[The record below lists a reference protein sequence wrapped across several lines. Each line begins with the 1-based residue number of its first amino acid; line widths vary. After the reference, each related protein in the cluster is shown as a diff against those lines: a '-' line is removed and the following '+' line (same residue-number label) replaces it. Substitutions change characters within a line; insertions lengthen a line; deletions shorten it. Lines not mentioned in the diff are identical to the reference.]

1 MIMYLELYV
10 ADIFWAFYIP
20 LNHLIQTG
28 TTVGVHSWTSPQ
40 LVLPLTRP
48 LLPSATRF
56 GSKTAEPSSVRSSA
70 ACRKSSFRS
79 RRKPQEKEEARRRM
93 QLPPQLSFLTPNSLL
108 PPPPPLLWRQRVL
121 GSVPNPWTS
130 NWMSHQQNTLAAS
143 LRQRTMPQIRRTR
156 VNLRERR
163 WSVREQRLLRT
174 DLQVAKDSALN
185 QVRTYDTWSLL
196 WQEAEYAIIGKTV
209 FISWMNN

>member
-1 MIMYLELYV
+1 MGTEIGCHLNTKSAKVHVNETINNVKTDVILITIIYLELYV

-20 LNHLIQTG
+20 LYHLIQTG

-93 QLPPQLSFLTPNSLL
+93 QLPPQRSFLTPNSLL

-130 NWMSHQQNTLAAS
+130 N
-143 LRQRTMPQIRRTR
+143 
-156 VNLRERR
+156 
-163 WSVREQRLLRT
+163 
-174 DLQVAKDSALN
+174 
-185 QVRTYDTWSLL
+185 
-196 WQEAEYAIIGKTV
+196 
-209 FISWMNN
+209 